1 MPEESFDQFYREFHS
16 LSENG
21 DVYVEPDRA
30 VNSLRRLS
38 GAVAVAYNE
47 VSDDQTRTI
56 TRAVSGVPE
65 SLEKAAGILKF
76 PLVGTSY
83 DLDPQIAKAF
93 EQGGLVEFDSLEA
106 VSGSQIPGYICRIIQ
121 KAFGLGKVFVYGMK
135 DGDRFIAD
143 LVFLLKKGAELRD
156 PRLVE
161 IYCEHLRVLL
171 QRQIALQMSVLNV
184 FSNNWQEGYTE
195 GPMLQALFQA
205 ADKLPDLIYQL
216 DNTGTIVFINQA
228 IQRYGYVREE
238 LLGTSILDI
247 VHPDD
252 REGAYWH
259 LQERRRGERSTR
271 DFEVRILTGSRQTAY
286 LEVHERT
293 LESSPVLAI
302 QAEGLYRDDASPD
315 SFYGTIG
322 IGHDITREKL
332 LHDELDHQA
341 EIFRS
346 MAEHVGDAVWVEEI
360 EPHRVVYIN
369 PAAERMYRTMREQA
383 EADPSAWIKA
393 IHPEDHGKV
402 RDFAATLSSIRD
414 ETAVEHRLIESD
426 GSVKWVY
433 SRMFP
438 IRKEDGAVNQLVGI
452 ATDITRQKE
461 ATQELERKIE
471 VEKEYIREVHHRV
484 KNNLIMIDSMLNLEL
499 SALRG
504 DRQAAAEV
512 LQKVKGR
519 IEAVRLVHEM
529 LQNVSRERMVE
540 ITGYI
545 RSLADNL
552 CATAGCLNGKVGME
566 YDTGEPVWLPVQIVI
581 PIGMIL
587 NELLTNAFKYAFP
600 ESAGGTI
607 WVSFSTQEPLS
618 YRIQVKDNGRRMP
631 DAIQES
637 GEGHI
642 GMDLVRALARQID
655 GTYEYSLED
664 GIKIFSISFKSYP
677 GA

>member
-1 MPEESFDQFYREFHS
+1 
-16 LSENG
+16 
-21 DVYVEPDRA
+21 
-30 VNSLRRLS
+30 
-38 GAVAVAYNE
+38 
-47 VSDDQTRTI
+47 
-56 TRAVSGVPE
+56 
-65 SLEKAAGILKF
+65 
-76 PLVGTSY
+76 
-83 DLDPQIAKAF
+83 
-93 EQGGLVEFDSLEA
+93 
-106 VSGSQIPGYICRIIQ
+106 
-121 KAFGLGKVFVYGMK
+121 
-135 DGDRFIAD
+135 
-143 LVFLLKKGAELRD
+143 
-156 PRLVE
+156 
-161 IYCEHLRVLL
+161 
-171 QRQIALQMSVLNV
+171 
-184 FSNNWQEGYTE
+184 
-195 GPMLQALFQA
+195 MLQALFQA

-252 REGAYWH
+252 RENAYWH

-286 LEVHERT
+286 FEVHERT

-302 QAEGLYRDDASPD
+302 QAEGLYRDNAGPD

-322 IGHDITREKL
+322 IGHDITREKQ
-332 LHDELDHQA
+332 LHDELDHQT
-341 EIFRS
+341 EVFRS
-346 MAEHVGDAVWVEEI
+346 MAEHVGDAVWVEQI
-360 EPHRVVYIN
+360 EPRRIIYIN

-402 RDFAATLSSIRD
+402 RDFAATLGSIRD
-414 ETAVEHRLIESD
+414 ETAVEYRLIEAD

-438 IRKEDGAVNQLVGI
+438 IRKEDGTVNQLVGI

-461 ATQELERKIE
+461 ATRELERKIE
-471 VEKEYIREVHHRV
+471 TEKEYIRELNHRV
-484 KNNLIMIDSMLNLEL
+484 KNNLIMIDSMLSLEL

-529 LQNVSRERMVE
+529 LQEVSRERMVE

-545 RSLADNL
+545 RSLTKSL
-552 CATAGCLNGKVGME
+552 CATAGCTEGKVRVE
-566 YDTGEPVWLPVQIVI
+566 YEMGDPVWLPVQTVI
-581 PIGMIL
+581 PIGMIV

-600 ESAGGTI
+600 DRSSGTI
-607 WVSFSTQEPLS
+607 WVSFAATAPLHF
-618 YRIQVKDNGRRMP
+618 RVQVKDDGLQMP
-631 DAIQES
+631 DTVQES

-642 GMDLVRALARQID
+642 GMNLVRALAHQID
-655 GTYEYSLED
+655 GIYEYSLEE
-664 GIKIFSISFKSYP
+664 GTKVFSVSFKSDP
-677 GA
+677 EA